1 MLDLFVSLRL
11 SRCSTPSQNYT
22 STAAHNFLLIVDSGG
37 RECLSLFDRL
47 IVRLF
52 PLFCADA
59 KLDPC
64 QNSPTKQFFK
74 PNIGITH
81 QLRGYCYALKFILI
95 TARLGASQCRTRA
108 RFCLIEVLDSR
119 YPNHATNFGLYM
131 PAKLLSFS
139 QGEAW

>member
-1 MLDLFVSLRL
+1 MFVLLRL
-11 SRCSTPSQNYT
+11 SRCSTPLQNYT
-22 STAAHNFLLIVDSGG
+22 STAAHDFLLIVDSGG
-37 RECLSLFDRL
+37 HECLSLLDRL

>member
-1 MLDLFVSLRL
+1 MFVSLRL

-37 RECLSLFDRL
+37 HECLSLLDRL

-95 TARLGASQCRTRA
+95 TARLGASQCRTRKRDSVSL
-108 RFCLIEVLDSR
+108 RFLTPGIPTTQPTSACTCPR
-119 YPNHATNFGLYM
+119 
-131 PAKLLSFS
+131 SF
-139 QGEAW
+139 